1 MENDKYVI
9 GMDFGTLSGRAVL
22 ARCADGKILASAE
35 RKYRHGVMEAFL
47 PDGIT
52 RLKEGTALQ
61 DPEDYPEV
69 LEALV
74 GELVRESGADPAD
87 IIGLAIDFTSCTV
100 LPVDAEGRPLCS
112 LPAYRNRP
120 HAYVKLWKHHG
131 AQKEAE
137 EIGGKLGEEISSE
150 IL

>member
-61 DPEDYPEV
+61 DPED
-69 LEALV
+69 
-74 GELVRESGADPAD
+74 
-87 IIGLAIDFTSCTV
+87 
-100 LPVDAEGRPLCS
+100 
-112 LPAYRNRP
+112 
-120 HAYVKLWKHHG
+120 
-131 AQKEAE
+131 
-137 EIGGKLGEEISSE
+137 
-150 IL
+150 

>member
-120 HAYVKLWKHHG
+120 HAYVKL
-131 AQKEAE
+131 
-137 EIGGKLGEEISSE
+137 
-150 IL
+150 